1 MAVYIGSARID
12 ERGKAIGGKAGDQ
25 KQTDVTDYKGE
36 VSQQKFYVSP
46 KGWDI
51 ARALKSTHATSIAA
65 SMITAC
71 DNPNV
76 GYDQGNRL
84 DIMSKGTNTK
94 VLTECDCSS
103 LVRKCVLE
111 ATNVDPGN
119 FTTDNEI
126 NALLKTGLFKKIS
139 YKEGMT
145 LYTGDILVTK
155 TKGHTVVVTVGA
167 PRNNNSKYYP
177 CYNGNTTS
185 IVTAL
190 SSVGETDTSY
200 VHRKRIAKENGIGN
214 YSGTASQ
221 NTYLLNLLKLGQL
234 VIA

>member
-25 KQTDVTDYKGE
+25 KQTDAKDYKGE
-36 VSQQKFYVSP
+36 VSQQKFYVSS
-46 KGWDI
+46 KCWNG
-51 ARALKSTHATSIAA
+51 ARALKVEHAMGIAA
-65 SMITAC
+65 SMTTAC
-71 DNPNV
+71 NNKNV

-84 DIMSKGTNTK
+84 DIMSKGTDSK
-94 VLTECDCSS
+94 QPTECDCSS

-111 ATNVDPGN
+111 ATHVDPGN
-119 FTTDNEI
+119 FTTETEL
-126 NALLKTGLFKKIS
+126 NALLKTGLFKKFE

-167 PRNNNSKYYP
+167 PRHRNSKYYP

-185 IVTAL
+185 IVAAL
-190 SSVGETDTSY
+190 KAIGETDTSY
-200 VHRKRIAKENGIGN
+200 LHRKRIAKENGMGN

-221 NTYLLNLLKLGQL
+221 NTYLLNLLKMGQL

>member
-25 KQTDVTDYKGE
+25 KQTDSTDYKGE
-36 VSQQKFYVSP
+36 VSQQKFYVSS
-46 KGWDI
+46 KGWVVV
-51 ARALKSTHATSIAA
+51 RALKTTHAIGIAA

-71 DNPNV
+71 NNKNI
-76 GYDQGNRL
+76 GYDQGNRF
-84 DIMSKGTNTK
+84 DIMTKGTDTK
-94 VLTECDCSS
+94 QPAECDCSS
-103 LVRKCVLE
+103 LVRKCVQE
-111 ATNVDPGN
+111 STNIDPGN
-119 FTTDNEI
+119 FTTANEVDT
-126 NALLKTGLFKKIS
+126 LLKTGLFKKIE
-139 YKEGMT
+139 YKENMT

-190 SSVGETDTSY
+190 KAIGETDTSY
-200 VHRKRIAKENGIGN
+200 VHRKRIAKENGVGN
-214 YSGTASQ
+214 YTGTASQ

>member
-25 KQTDVTDYKGE
+25 KQTDSTDYKGE
-36 VSQQKFYVSP
+36 VSQQKFYVSS
-46 KGWDI
+46 KGWVVV
-51 ARALKSTHATSIAA
+51 RALKTTHAIGIAA

-71 DNPNV
+71 NNNNI
-76 GYDQGNRL
+76 GYDQGNRF
-84 DIMSKGTNTK
+84 DIMTKGTDTK
-94 VLTECDCSS
+94 QPAECDCSS
-103 LVRKCVLE
+103 LVRKCVQE
-111 ATNVDPGN
+111 STNIDPGN
-119 FTTDNEI
+119 FTTANEVDT
-126 NALLKTGLFKKIS
+126 LLKTGLFKKIE
-139 YKEGMT
+139 YKENMT

-190 SSVGETDTSY
+190 KAVGETDTSY
-200 VHRKRIAKENGIGN
+200 VHRKRIAKENGVGN
-214 YSGTASQ
+214 YTGTASQ
-221 NTYLLNLLKLGQL
+221 NTYLLNLLKLGHL